1 MTDLLGASLTL
12 CTHVHVHA
20 HTAPLLHCTCE
31 PRGGCVAES
40 VAGGL
45 C

>member
-12 CTHVHVHA
+12 CTHVHVHT

-31 PRGGCVAES
+31 PRGGHVAES